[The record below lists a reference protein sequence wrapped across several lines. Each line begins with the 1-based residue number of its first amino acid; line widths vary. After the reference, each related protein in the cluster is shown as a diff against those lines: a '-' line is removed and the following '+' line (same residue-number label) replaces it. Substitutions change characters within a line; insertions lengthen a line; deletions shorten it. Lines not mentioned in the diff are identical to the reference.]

1 MLDSTFFQRRKP
13 FYHWEKGSLPS
24 KVFVIRSWNVFAQ
37 SQVISLQ
44 SDHGDGEYI

>member
-1 MLDSTFFQRRKP
+1 MLNSTFSKEEKP

-24 KVFVIRSWNVFAQ
+24 KVSVIRSWNVFAQ